1 MMMTLECYTL
11 KYLSYLNLLRKRF
24 VNWNIYSYHANEN
37 MRKIFLKIKLEM
49 TKLSSPINSFWRKFR
64 IHWTIGDIML
74 TLYITVF
81 QWFCTKRLF
90 SQLTSTFYEQRFIR
104 NKSLNIM
111 KIIMKTTPTE
121 YRTRYIFIY
130 FKFSYL

>member
-49 TKLSSPINSFWRKFR
+49 TKLSSPINSF
-64 IHWTIGDIML
+64 
-74 TLYITVF
+74 
-81 QWFCTKRLF
+81 
-90 SQLTSTFYEQRFIR
+90 
-104 NKSLNIM
+104 
-111 KIIMKTTPTE
+111 
-121 YRTRYIFIY
+121 
-130 FKFSYL
+130 